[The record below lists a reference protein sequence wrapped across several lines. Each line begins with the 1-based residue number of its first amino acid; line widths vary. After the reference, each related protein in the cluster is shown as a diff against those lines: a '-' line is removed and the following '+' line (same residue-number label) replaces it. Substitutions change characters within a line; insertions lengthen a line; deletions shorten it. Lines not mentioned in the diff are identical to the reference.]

1 MVSVGSS
8 RGLGLLPGLSF
19 GATAHCVHTG
29 VFCRSHLTAGVSPDA
44 SAVMAEPLPKRRRIT
59 GKRPPSPSVPALAA
73 APADA
78 PAPARVLRRP
88 ARAYTDVCCGREGVP
103 CRFAAR
109 GTGQPAAGNRE
120 GRCSFCSLANLRR
133 ALETAAGR
141 RNVVR
146 LLRAWARH
154 APVIL
159 EAAFAESS
167 IVDLPEADRE
177 QLRKDSTERTA
188 QDLLAKRASVAAPP
202 SPEELQGYQEKVRQ
216 DRALV
221 LKKFFPERQR
231 TVRHA
236 GHQWKHPMT
245 EEVRA
250 NIQDIAPN
258 DAGLPV
264 AAASV
269 VARNVETWCKRGS
282 WQICK
287 ECYSVET
294 VHLKEPAALRA
305 STGQVGRC
313 KNCVKPAEK
322 RIWVPQPEEVPK
334 ALRGLSRA
342 QIQALRPLDVD
353 CGPEWK
359 ADFGYYLHS
368 SMIRF
373 AWAEEDV
380 EDKVK
385 ALPTHS
391 LRKQAKKAG
400 TRRRRRASV

>member
-1 MVSVGSS
+1 
-8 RGLGLLPGLSF
+8 
-19 GATAHCVHTG
+19 
-29 VFCRSHLTAGVSPDA
+29 
-44 SAVMAEPLPKRRRIT
+44 MAEQLPKRRRIT
-59 GKRPPSPSVPALAA
+59 GKQPPEPQELEPAA
-73 APADA
+73 AAARA

-88 ARAYTDVCCGREGVP
+88 AGTQAEVCCGRGGAP
-103 CRFAAR
+103 CQFAAR
-109 GTGQPAAGNRE
+109 GTGQPARGNQD
-120 GRCSFCSLANLRR
+120 GRCSLCSTANLRR
-133 ALETAAGR
+133 ALETPGGR

-146 LLRAWARH
+146 PLRAWGRDSPA
-154 APVIL
+154 VF

-167 IVDLPEADRE
+167 IVDLPEAEQE
-177 QLRKDSTERTA
+177 QLRKDTTEHTA

-202 SPEELQGYQEKVRQ
+202 SAEELQGYQERVQQ

-245 EEVRA
+245 ADVRA

-269 VARNVETWCKRGS
+269 LARNVETWCKRGS
-282 WQICK
+282 WQFCK

-294 VHLKEPAALRA
+294 VRLKEPAALRA
-305 STGQVGRC
+305 STGPVGRC

-342 QIQALRPLDVD
+342 QVQALRPLDVD

-359 ADFGYYLHS
+359 ADFGYYFHS

-380 EDKVK
+380 EDKK
-385 ALPTHS
+385 RSQPTVS
-391 LRKQAKKAG
+391 ESK
-400 TRRRRRASV
+400 RRRRELVAGDARVSNPHASPTFLICIVCV

>member
-1 MVSVGSS
+1 
-8 RGLGLLPGLSF
+8 
-19 GATAHCVHTG
+19 
-29 VFCRSHLTAGVSPDA
+29 
-44 SAVMAEPLPKRRRIT
+44 MAEQLPKRRRIS
-59 GKRPPSPSVPALAA
+59 GKRPPDPQELEA
-73 APADA
+73 APAAAAAGA
-78 PAPARVLRRP
+78 PAPSCVLRRP
-88 ARAYTDVCCGREGVP
+88 AGAHADICRGREEAP

-109 GTGQPAAGNRE
+109 GTGQPAQGRRD

-141 RNVVR
+141 RNVAR
-146 LLRAWARH
+146 LLRAWARD
-154 APVIL
+154 APAIF

-167 IVDLPEADRE
+167 IVDLPEAEQE
-177 QLRKDSTERTA
+177 QLRKDTTEHTA

-202 SPEELQGYQEKVRQ
+202 SAEELQGYQERVQQ

-245 EEVRA
+245 AEVKA
-250 NIQDIAPN
+250 DIQDIAPN

-269 VARNVETWCKRGS
+269 LARNVETWCKRGS

-294 VHLKEPAALRA
+294 VRLKEPAALRA
-305 STGQVGRC
+305 STGPVGRC

-322 RIWVPQPEEVPK
+322 RIWAPQPEEVPK

-342 QIQALRPLDVD
+342 QVQALRPLDVD

-359 ADFGYYLHS
+359 ADFGYYFHS